1 MQVGHGGRQAHWLL
15 GFDGLADPRLPKN
28 PQQRQRGTL
37 GDGGSTFGGR
47 TPARKACLPSP
58 VLRLRPIVRR
68 VDPTLF
74 ECFSSLISSAPSSS
88 SSSFSFFFSE
98 NNFSSHTSPDEPD
111 LLNVVADLCSS
122 AILPPSLSLSLS
134 LSQSISR

>member
-1 MQVGHGGRQAHWLL
+1 MEVGHGGRQAHRLL

-37 GDGGSTFGGR
+37 GDGGSTAGGR
-47 TPARKACLPSP
+47 TTARKACLPSP

-74 ECFSSLISSAPSSS
+74 ERFNSLISSAP

-98 NNFSSHTSPDEPD
+98 NNLSSHTSPDEPD
-111 LLNVVADLCSS
+111 LLNVVTDLCSS
-122 AILPPSLSLSLS
+122 AILSLSLSLA
-134 LSQSISR
+134 LS

>member
-1 MQVGHGGRQAHWLL
+1 MKVGHGGRQAHWLL

-88 SSSFSFFFSE
+88 SFSFFSE
-98 NNFSSHTSPDEPD
+98 NNLSSHTSPDEPD
-111 LLNVVADLCSS
+111 LLNVVTDLCSS
-122 AILPPSLSLSLS
+122 AILSPSLS
-134 LSQSISR
+134 LSQSLSR

>member
-1 MQVGHGGRQAHWLL
+1 MKVGDGGRQAHWLL

-88 SSSFSFFFSE
+88 FSSSSSFSFFFSE
-98 NNFSSHTSPDEPD
+98 NNLSSHTSPDEPD

-122 AILPPSLSLSLS
+122 AILSPPSLSLSQS
-134 LSQSISR
+134 LSR